1 MNGNDDSAG
10 IIGGGLMTIEQQWRE
25 TYESDPARLQVQ
37 LTRWIWTW
45 MLSQTAPQ
53 CAYVPTRRLTT
64 NRACRTVYTIT
75 FRTLN
80 DWGPE
85 HDATLYLWSPSRLDV
100 IFTNGRATVSFDS
113 VPAFMTWCDETI
125 NATYGRRGAGPYGLE
140 D

>member
-1 MNGNDDSAG
+1 
-10 IIGGGLMTIEQQWRE
+10 MTIEQQWRE
-25 TYESDPARLQVQ
+25 TYRTTIQ

-53 CAYVPTRRLTT
+53 CAYVPTR
-64 NRACRTVYTIT
+64 NVYTIT